1 MNNVVLMGRLVADP
15 ELKTTNT
22 GKEVTSFRIAVNKP
36 YQKGQD
42 READFF
48 DIVAWGKTAAFVCQY
63 FQKGKPIIITGHLQ
77 TRQYEASDGTKRK
90 VVEVVAGNVDFVIG
104 DKSGGNTG
112 AYSAPQTAVAYS
124 APSAPAQ
131 TMESLLDAPTVA
143 DGDLPF

>member
-15 ELKTTNT
+15 ELKNTNT
-22 GKEVTSFRIAVNKP
+22 GKEVTSFRIAVDKP

-63 FQKGKPIIITGHLQ
+63 FQKGKPIIITGRLQ
-77 TRQYEASDGTKRK
+77 TRQYKASDGSNRK
-90 VVEVVAGNVDFVIG
+90 VVEVVTDNVEFVIG
-104 DKSGGNTG
+104 DKIGGNAGAYNAAQSTA
-112 AYSAPQTAVAYS
+112 AYSATP
-124 APSAPAQ
+124 APAQ
-131 TMESLLDAPTVA
+131 SIDNLVETTS

>member
-104 DKSGGNTG
+104 DKFGGNTG
-112 AYSAPQTAVAYS
+112 TYEAPQLAVAYS
-124 APSAPAQ
+124 APSAPTQ
-131 TMESLLDAPTVA
+131 SMNNLLDTPTLA